1 MYSFLHMKKTN
12 KNGTK
17 FWFIESTKTMSKA
30 PKLKFVDAPEKITY
44 GDWQGGEKVLCPR
57 TKKGHT
63 HNVNRY
69 RIAISSITGKYIVFE
84 VGQYI
89 AKCDLDALPLILN
102 YGWVYSGGSVK
113 SSNDGTSFRRA
124 VLDADLGDNIRHLNG
139 DKLDFRK
146 ANLEKFVHK
155 MYKPELDHVAPKVE
169 VDIAEI
175 VKAEEWMGGHP
186 AGSVS
191 RNVQGNSVRFR
202 VKFFNADGSRPSK
215 SFSVSAYESE
225 EAALVAAREYQYNTS
240 VERGDIKNRY
250 RRVTTK
256 DGKMYLEVQLSN
268 ADDTFLCDLQDIQLL
283 HDHTWCLN
291 DEGYVASG
299 GNKLFHRFVMPG
311 YDNID
316 HINRNKQDGRRVNL
330 RDGANGVNA
339 RNRGIGKNNTSG
351 TLGVSYNTRLDAWQ
365 AIWNEGGKP
374 VTKTFGV
381 NKHGEEKAKQLAID
395 AREAANERL
404 QRQPI

>member
-1 MYSFLHMKKTN
+1 
-12 KNGTK
+12 
-17 FWFIESTKTMSKA
+17 MSKA
-30 PKLKFVDAPEKITY
+30 PKLKFIDAPEKITY
-44 GDWQGGEKVLCPR
+44 EEWQGGEKVLCPG

-84 VGQYI
+84 VGQYV
-89 AKCDLDALPLILN
+89 AKCDLDSLPLLLN

-146 ANLEKFVHK
+146 ANLEKFIHK

-175 VKAEEWMGGHP
+175 VKTEEWTGGHP
-186 AGSVS
+186 GGCIIREVK
-191 RNVQGNSVRFR
+191 GNSVRLR
-202 VKFFNADGSRPSK
+202 VSFSSGGKRHVK
-215 SFSVSAYESE
+215 SFTVSAYESE
-225 EAALVAAREYQYNTS
+225 EDALAAAKEYQYNMS
-240 VERGDIKNRY
+240 IERGDIKNRY
-250 RRVTTK
+250 RRVTTN
-256 DGKMYLEVQLSN
+256 DGKVYLEVQLSN
-268 ADDTFLCDLQDIQLL
+268 VDDTFLCDLQDIQLL
-283 HDHTWCLN
+283 HDNIWYQN
-291 DEGYVASG
+291 NEGYVATG
-299 GNKLFHRFVMPG
+299 KNVLFHRIVMPG

-316 HINRNKQDGRRVNL
+316 HINRNKKDGRRVNL
-330 RDGANGVNA
+330 RDGANGINP

-351 TLGVSYNTRLDAWQ
+351 TLGVSYNTRSDSWQ

-381 NKHGEEKAKQLAID
+381 NKHGEEKAKQLAIE